1 VSQTKRDQRQRGR
14 YLGGKVPFGF
24 RVGED
29 GGLVEDEAEQAVIR
43 RAGELRAAG
52 APLRAIQA
60 ALQAEHG
67 PRVSLDAL
75 ARVLREA
82 A

>member
-1 VSQTKRDQRQRGR
+1 MTAMSEARPS
-14 YLGGKVPFGF
+14 GGAGPT
-24 RVGED
+24 
-29 GGLVEDEAEQAVIR
+29 IR

-60 ALQAEHG
+60 ALERELGA
-67 PRVSLDAL
+67 RVGLDAL
-75 ARVLREA
+75 ARVMREA